1 MFPPVHPGVAYLLYS
16 PLRRLADE
24 SAPTGRA
31 TLALLVGATL
41 PDLVDQPLYHLA
53 GFPTTRTVGHSLL
66 LAVPLCLAVAASVRR
81 SALPA
86 PVWRAF
92 AFGYA
97 AHLAGDALWP
107 LVLGLHDEL
116 GFLLW
121 PMTYMPEYQGT
132 KPLVELGGATVTTL
146 WVELPLLA
154 LALALWWHD
163 SRPGSPV

>member
-16 PLRRLADE
+16 PLRRLVDGR
-24 SAPTGRA
+24 APTDRA
-31 TLALLVGATL
+31 TLALVVGATL
-41 PDLVDQPLYHLA
+41 PDLIDQPLYHLA

-66 LAVPLCLAVAASVRR
+66 LAVPLCLGLAAVGRR
-81 SALPA
+81 RGLPA
-86 PVWRAF
+86 AIWQAF

-107 LVLGLHDEL
+107 LVLGLPDEL

-121 PMTYMPEYQGT
+121 PVTYMPAYRGT
-132 KPLVELGGATVTTL
+132 KPLVAVGGTTVTTL

-154 LALALWWHD
+154 VAVALWWRD
-163 SRPGSPV
+163 GRPGSPA